1 MAFFTYVERL
11 CGACFCVTFN
21 PFIGEFLMRYKYKTH
36 SDIPLYMKD
45 YLLSVV
51 GGILEDVPVEDIN
64 NFLNGYEEWVDQGEM
79 FSVNET
85 YQDSSTGSVTIH

>member
-1 MAFFTYVERL
+1 
-11 CGACFCVTFN
+11 
-21 PFIGEFLMRYKYKTH
+21 MRYRYKTH
-36 SDIPLYMKD
+36 LDIPLYMKD

-79 FSVNET
+79 FSVNEA

>member
-1 MAFFTYVERL
+1 
-11 CGACFCVTFN
+11 
-21 PFIGEFLMRYKYKTH
+21 MRYKYKTH

-51 GGILEDVPVEDIN
+51 GGGILEDVPVEDIN

>member
-1 MAFFTYVERL
+1 
-11 CGACFCVTFN
+11 
-21 PFIGEFLMRYKYKTH
+21 MRYRYKTH
-36 SDIPLYMKD
+36 LDIPLYMKD

>member
-1 MAFFTYVERL
+1 
-11 CGACFCVTFN
+11 
-21 PFIGEFLMRYKYKTH
+21 MRYKYKTH
-36 SDIPLYMKD
+36 LDIPPYMKD

-51 GGILEDVPVEDIN
+51 GGGILEDVPVEDIN

-85 YQDSSTGSVTIH
+85 YQDSSTFSVTIH

>member
-1 MAFFTYVERL
+1 
-11 CGACFCVTFN
+11 
-21 PFIGEFLMRYKYKTH
+21 MRYKYKTH

-64 NFLNGYEEWVDQGEM
+64 NFLNGYEEWFDQGEM

-85 YQDSSTGSVTIH
+85 YQDSSTFSVTIH